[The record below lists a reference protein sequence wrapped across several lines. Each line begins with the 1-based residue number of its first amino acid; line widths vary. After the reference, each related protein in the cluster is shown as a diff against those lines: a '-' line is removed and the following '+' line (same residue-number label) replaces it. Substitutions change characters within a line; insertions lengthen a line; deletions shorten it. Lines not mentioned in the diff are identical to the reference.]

1 MRQLKAEE
9 REQGIAL
16 LRKAVETLPPWAG
29 FRCTLLMTE
38 YEAAVVLGR
47 MEKFFAEL
55 KERDV

>member
-1 MRQLKAEE
+1 VSAQE

-55 KERDV
+55 REAEEE